1 MLKLKKITPT
11 FNHIL
16 VTKNLRDHDEYDN
29 GVLVRPAGSTK
40 EWQRVVAVGPTVKNC
55 KVGDYIMVDPVRY
68 AVTKHQDGSLK
79 DGVVADNVTV
89 AYNIPIITV
98 DDKEYMYLFDTD
110 IQFVIDKFEETEDL
124 PPLYVA
130 QNTILQ

>member
-29 GVLVRPAGSTK
+29 GILVRPAGSTK
-40 EWQRVVAVGPTVKNC
+40 EWQTVIDAGPAVKNC
-55 KVGDYIMVDPVRY
+55 KVGDVIMVDPVRY
-68 AVTKHQDGSLK
+68 AVMKHKDGTLH
-79 DGVVADNVTV
+79 DGVVSDNPAV
-89 AYNIPIITV
+89 AYNIPIITI

-110 IQFVIDKFEETEDL
+110 IQFILDEYEEAEDL
-124 PPLYVA
+124 PPLYTTST
-130 QNTILQ
+130 QLIS

>member
-16 VTKNLRDHDEYDN
+16 TTKNLRDHDEYDN

-124 PPLYVA
+124 PPLYTTST
-130 QNTILQ
+130 NILQ

>member
-40 EWQRVVAVGPTVKNC
+40 EWQRVVAIGPDVRRC
-55 KVGDYIMVDPVRY
+55 KVGDIIMVDPVRY
-68 AVTKHQDGSLK
+68 AVMKHKDGSLQ
-79 DGVVADNVTV
+79 DGVVADNPTV
-89 AYNIPIITV
+89 AYNIPIITI
-98 DDKEYMYLFDTD
+98 DGKEFMYLFDTD
-110 IQFVIDKFEETEDL
+110 IQFIIDKFEETEDL
-124 PPLYVA
+124 PPLYTTST
-130 QNTILQ
+130 QLIS